1 MSLLRFSVKFTPRF
15 CDFPFFSFHKVLN
28 LAPMKSRKLIAIV
41 LLIISLSACSNNRL
55 FRNKSIYNYPN
66 ASQNGTTIKLKTP
79 RIQRYD
85 LTIDNNQS
93 LSVVVGAPIIDTR
106 KKVPGVTNLSSGHRM
121 YITIKNVPAG
131 EHTLL
136 VQTDYKYPF
145 KNYVS
150 DTIKVTTSPEN
161 PELMIKAKKPKYSTG
176 FNILVATLGAVVTSF
191 YVAIIAII
199 IYW

>member
-1 MSLLRFSVKFTPRF
+1 
-15 CDFPFFSFHKVLN
+15 
-28 LAPMKSRKLIAIV
+28 MKSRDLIAFV
-41 LLIISLSACSNNRL
+41 LLFISLSACSNNRL

-93 LSVVVGAPIIDTR
+93 LSVVVGAPLIDTR

-191 YVAIIAII
+191 SVAIIAII
-199 IYW
+199 IYWGQY

>member
-1 MSLLRFSVKFTPRF
+1 
-15 CDFPFFSFHKVLN
+15 
-28 LAPMKSRKLIAIV
+28 
-41 LLIISLSACSNNRL
+41 
-55 FRNKSIYNYPN
+55 
-66 ASQNGTTIKLKTP
+66 
-79 RIQRYD
+79 
-85 LTIDNNQS
+85 
-93 LSVVVGAPIIDTR
+93 
-106 KKVPGVTNLSSGHRM
+106 M